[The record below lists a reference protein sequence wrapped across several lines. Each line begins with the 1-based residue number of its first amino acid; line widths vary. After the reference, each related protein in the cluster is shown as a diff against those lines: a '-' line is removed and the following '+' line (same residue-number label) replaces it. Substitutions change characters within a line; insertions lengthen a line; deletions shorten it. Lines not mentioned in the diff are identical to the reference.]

1 MTPWVRRLLIAN
13 VVVFL
18 ATSVYAVLVPWL
30 ALVPLYAWVRPWTPV
45 TYMFVHG
52 GLTHLLFNMLGLY
65 FFGSRLEV
73 RLGSDRFLRLYLVS
87 GLTGAILSLIFKP
100 TTPIIG
106 ASAAVFGVMLGFA
119 RYWPRERIYIW
130 GILPIEARWLVVLTT
145 ALALWSGFSGAQSGI
160 AHFAH
165 LGGYL
170 GAWLYLA
177 WVDRQIEKKRL
188 EWRRKV
194 EASPSGLPQLAAKQ
208 LPVIDLT
215 RVHPVNREE
224 IERLLAKMK
233 EHGLESLSPSE
244 RLFLSNFV
252 TAQG

>member
-13 VVVFL
+13 VVAFL
-18 ATSVYAVLVPWL
+18 ATNVYAELVRWL
-30 ALVPLYAWVRPWTPV
+30 ALVPLYAWLRPWTPI

-52 GLTHLLFNMLGLY
+52 SLTHLLFNMLGLY

-73 RLGSDRFLRLYLVS
+73 RLGSARFIRLYLIS
-87 GLTGAILSLIFKP
+87 GLTGAILSLVFKP
-100 TTPIIG
+100 TIPIIG

-130 GILPIEARWLVVLTT
+130 AIIPIEARWLVVLTT

-177 WVDRQIEKKRL
+177 KVDRDLERTRR
-188 EWRRKV
+188 EWRQKV
-194 EASPSGLPQLAAKQ
+194 EAAPAIARPALKE
-208 LPVIDLT
+208 LPVIDLS
-215 RVHPVNREE
+215 RVHPLNREE
-224 IERLLAKMK
+224 IERLVTKMR
-233 EHGLESLSPSE
+233 EEGLEALSPSE
-244 RLFLSNFV
+244 RIFLSNFV
-252 TAQG
+252 SAQG